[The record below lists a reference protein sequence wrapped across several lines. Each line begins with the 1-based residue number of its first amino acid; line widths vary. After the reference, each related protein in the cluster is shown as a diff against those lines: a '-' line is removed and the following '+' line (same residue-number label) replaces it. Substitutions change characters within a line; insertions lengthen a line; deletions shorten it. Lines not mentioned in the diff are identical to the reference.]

1 MTCSNKTPY
10 YSVDLTY
17 RVGDLVALIDM
28 KNPVRSVNPTVCRVL
43 SVERP
48 PKQHG
53 LTDQKL
59 LLECVKTGLTTKML
73 GAEVLKYDTFLIFAT
88 MGMMSRLIEA
98 HFGERF
104 SLP

>member
-1 MTCSNKTPY
+1 MTSSSKKPY

-17 RVGDLVALIDM
+17 RVGDLVALVDM
-28 KNPVRSVNPTVCRVL
+28 RNPSRTINPTICRVL

-48 PKQHG
+48 PRQYG

-59 LLECVKTGLTTKML
+59 HLECIKTGLTAKMH
-73 GAEVLKYDTFLIFAT
+73 GAEVLKYDTYLIFAI
-88 MGMMSRLIEA
+88 MGTMSRLIEA
-98 HFGERF
+98 HFGERH